1 MKKLRKRV
9 RKRGP
14 RPFAKQQER
23 VNNRVK
29 EIPHQSKFQDYE
41 SDVIEHKVHQIRR
54 LVHEW
59 GTHDSIR
66 ARQLRIGAK
75 AFSQHI
81 INGKAKV
88 VGEHI
93 RRIGDGL
100 SAGRTP
106 TQMPKHDGK

>member
-1 MKKLRKRV
+1 M
-9 RKRGP
+9 
-14 RPFAKQQER
+14 
-23 VNNRVK
+23 
-29 EIPHQSKFQDYE
+29 PHQSKFHDYE
-41 SDVIEHKVHQIRR
+41 SDVIEHEVHQIRR

-75 AFSQHI
+75 ALSQLI
-81 INGKAKV
+81 TNGKSKV
-88 VGEHI
+88 VGGHT

-106 TQMPKHDGK
+106 YGK